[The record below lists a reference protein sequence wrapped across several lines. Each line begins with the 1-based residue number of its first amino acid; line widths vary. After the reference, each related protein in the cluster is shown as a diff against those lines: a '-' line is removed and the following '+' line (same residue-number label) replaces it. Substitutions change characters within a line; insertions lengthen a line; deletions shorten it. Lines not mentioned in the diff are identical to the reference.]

1 MADTKSRGALI
12 LIGTPL
18 AIVAATFTLV
28 ILILSTSTSAT
39 AACTGT
45 AGTADSNNVAAAP
58 VAGYGGV
65 QLQNAAHIINAA
77 QALGMDRVAE
87 VIGVMTAMG
96 ESGLK
101 VLDNGDTAG
110 PDSRGLFQQRANGA
124 WGSYAD
130 RMDPTISATNFFK
143 ALQNVSGWEQLDP
156 TIAAHRVQGNADPF
170 YYTPYYQPADQV
182 VTALT
187 STRAASTASGC
198 ASGTVVLPLNPGFNM
213 TDNYGPRI
221 QPVGGA
227 SSWHPA
233 DDLQH
238 WPNNCLDQIYSISSG
253 TVTLIAGYQ
262 VSIKAPA
269 GYTVSYLHMKLSNV
283 SVHVGDTVT
292 PGQPIALTGDEGPS
306 TGCHL
311 DLRINAEGNTDPQV
325 ATLPQSQDQGGPE
338 PGWIDPEKF
347 FALYGVTLCPPD
359 SCKREYTD

>member
-1 MADTKSRGALI
+1 MPETRSRGALI

-18 AIVAATFTLV
+18 AIVAVTFTLV
-28 ILILSTSTSAT
+28 ILILSTSTTASAS
-39 AACTGT
+39 CTGA
-45 AGTADSNNVAAAP
+45 AGTADPNTVPQAP
-58 VAGYGGV
+58 VAGYSGV
-65 QLQNAAHIINAA
+65 QLQNAAYIINAA
-77 QALGMDRVAE
+77 SSLGLDRAGQ

-96 ESGLK
+96 ESGLR
-101 VLDNGDTAG
+101 VIDYGDTAG
-110 PDSRGLFQQRANGA
+110 PDSRGLFQQRGNGA
-124 WGSYAD
+124 WSTYQD
-130 RMDPTISATNFFK
+130 RMDPTISATNFFT
-143 ALQNVSGWEQLDP
+143 ALQKVSGWEQLDP

-170 YYTPYYQPADQV
+170 YYTPYFSPADQV

-187 STRAASTASGC
+187 SNQAGTSGGGC
-198 ASGTVVLPLNPGFNM
+198 ASGTVVLPLSPGFNM

-221 QPVGGA
+221 QPIPGA

-238 WPNNCLDQIYSISSG
+238 WPNNCLDQIYSITSG

-283 SVHVGDTVT
+283 SVHIGDTVT
-292 PGQPIALTGDEGPS
+292 PGEPIALTGSEGPS

-311 DLRINAEGNTDPQV
+311 DLRINTQGNTDPEV
-325 ATLPQSQDQGGPE
+325 ATLPQSQDLGGPE
-338 PGWIDPEKF
+338 TGWVDPEKF
-347 FALYGVTLCPPD
+347 FALYGVTLCPED